1 MKSQERGIVN
11 LRCESPICLEKYD
24 EFPELAR
31 FTLRSES
38 WTIAVGKVLK
48 VKPIDNKDLDHTSYY
63 LHMKKKANEK
73 NEKVDEEKKEEKK
86 EE

>member
-1 MKSQERGIVN
+1 M
-11 LRCESPICLEKYD
+11 RCESPICLEKYD

-63 LHMKKKANEK
+63 LNMKKKETEK
-73 NEKVDEEKKEEKK
+73 TEKVDEAEKNEDKKEE
-86 EE
+86 